1 MSKMFPPKPMLWLP
15 GHCRPM
21 SDRSTQGPL
30 EFIGVTLSYHHVYG
44 SRPDWEDLIRALAPY
59 SLEQIVGMAC
69 RVSASLYGAELP
81 WDSATQLRI
90 CRGIFGKVEATR
102 ILDAAKR
109 VDEEREGKGGRAP
122 LLVFH
127 EHQTLNLLKA
137 ALMIKGLDDKSSS
150 EDFIELGKAFLIVT
164 DLTEGDPGRLLSSV
178 GQNDPEYFDR
188 WLCYFLANYLF
199 SSRSLDAYA
208 LARYHDLYLTDKP
221 DLRHCGSYVDLPIQL
236 KAIRGLD
243 PVALWSVIFTL
254 AKHWVTVTA
263 KTVSSGAMA
272 INRASY
278 LSENFKFSDTEIEAF
293 FSFCG
298 ADIATLK
305 EAVEQRYSAG
315 DLRPFDVLPFGKW
328 PLVNFDE
335 RVYCVSLPLMM
346 QKLTTGLH
354 HTYLD
359 DSVPPSDRQR
369 YLTYMGDVFGDY
381 VHRGLCRVF
390 PPFAGRYL
398 NLDDVRSEM
407 KGKYCDGLISYADAV
422 VLIETKASL
431 FPLEARIGN
440 DVTAIKERL
449 ADIIIDGA
457 QQIHSTIRALKN
469 GWRDKGRI
477 IPGQIKLYYPI
488 IVTLEEIPMNPII
501 HRDVRRSLDAQ
512 GLLHEIDVHPLQHF
526 DAGDFYH
533 IEGALQGGSSLRG
546 LLDEKLSSQVEVSD
560 SWGNFLYRRQKRL
573 SLGNTYLENRYKELT
588 ETALSFFEKR
598 RSA

>member
-1 MSKMFPPKPMLWLP
+1 MSKMFTPRPMLWLP
-15 GHCRPM
+15 DHCRPM
-21 SDRSTQGPL
+21 SDRSKQCPL

-59 SLEQIVGMAC
+59 SLEQIVDMTC

-81 WDSATQLRI
+81 WDTATQLRI
-90 CRGIFGKVEATR
+90 CRGIFGEVEATR

-109 VDEEREGKGGRAP
+109 VDKGRQEKGGGAP

-127 EHQTLNLLKA
+127 ERQTLNLLKA
-137 ALMIKGLDDKSSS
+137 AFMIKGLGDRSSS
-150 EDFIELGKAFLIVT
+150 EDFIELGKAFLIVN
-164 DLTEGDPGRLLSSV
+164 DLAEGAPGSLLSSV
-178 GQNDPEYFDR
+178 GENGPEYFDR
-188 WLCYFLANYLF
+188 WLCYVLANYLF
-199 SSRSLDAYA
+199 KSRSLDAYD
-208 LARYHDLYLTDKP
+208 LARYYDLYLTNKP
-221 DLRHCGSYVDLPIQL
+221 GLRHCGSYVDLPIQL
-236 KAIRGLD
+236 KAIKGLC

-254 AKHWVTVTA
+254 ARHWITVTE
-263 KTVSSGAMA
+263 KTVYSGAMA

-278 LSENFKFSDTEIEAF
+278 LSENFKFSDTETEAF

-298 ADIATLK
+298 ADVASLK
-305 EAVEQRYSAG
+305 EAVEKRYSAG
-315 DLRPFDVLPFGKW
+315 DLRLFDVLLFRKW

-359 DSVPPSDRQR
+359 DSVPQSDRQR

-381 VHRGLCRVF
+381 VHRSLCRVF

-457 QQIHSTIRALKN
+457 QQIHSTIMALKN
-469 GWRDKGRI
+469 GWRDKGKI
-477 IPGQIKLYYPI
+477 IPRQIKLYYPI
-488 IVTLEEIPMNPII
+488 IVTLEEIPMDPII
-501 HRDVRRSLDAQ
+501 HRNVRRSLDAQ
-512 GLLHEIDVHPLQHF
+512 GLLNEAGVQPLQYL
-526 DAGDFYH
+526 DAGDFDH
-533 IEGALQGGSSLRG
+533 IEGALQGGSSLRE
-546 LLDEKLSSQVEVSD
+546 LLDEKLGSQTEVND
-560 SWGNFLYRRQKRL
+560 SWGNFLYRRRKRL
-573 SLGNTYLENRYKELT
+573 NLVNAYLENRYKELT